1 VIILGQR
8 DSMNTKKS
16 MAVYISMSRVIN
28 TLRRENNKLILK
40 HNLTLGQFAVME
52 ALYSKGRL
60 STGEVMEKILSTS
73 GNIPVIVKNLEK
85 DGFIT
90 RKQDESD
97 KRRFILDLTDK
108 GKNLMDEIVPENL
121 KFMDE
126 LISLWDDEDKEELII
141 LMNKFRRKYEEE
153 NFE

>member
-1 VIILGQR
+1 
-8 DSMNTKKS
+8 

-40 HNLTLGQFAVME
+40 YNLTLGQFAVME

-60 STGEVMEKILSTS
+60 STGEVMEKILTTS

-90 RKQDESD
+90 RDQDESD
-97 KRRFILDLTDK
+97 KRRFILDLTEK
-108 GKNLMDEIVPENL
+108 GKDLMDEIVPENL

-126 LISLWDDEDKEELII
+126 LISLWDDDDKEELII

>member
-1 VIILGQR
+1 
-8 DSMNTKKS
+8 
-16 MAVYISMSRVIN
+16 MSRVIN

-90 RKQDESD
+90 RKQDEAD

-108 GKNLMDEIVPENL
+108 GKYLMDEIVPENL

-126 LISLWDDEDKEELII
+126 LISLWDDDDKEELII

-153 NFE
+153 NFK

>member
-1 VIILGQR
+1 
-8 DSMNTKKS
+8 MNTKKS

-90 RKQDESD
+90 RKQDEAD
-97 KRRFILDLTDK
+97 KRRYILDLTDK
-108 GKNLMDEIVPENL
+108 GKDLMDEIVPENL

>member
-1 VIILGQR
+1 
-8 DSMNTKKS
+8 MNTKKS

-40 HNLTLGQFAVME
+40 HDLTLGQFAVME

-60 STGEVMEKILSTS
+60 STGEVMEKILTTS

-90 RKQDESD
+90 REQDESD

-108 GKNLMDEIVPENL
+108 GRDLMDEIVPENL

-126 LISLWDDEDKEELII
+126 LISLWDDDEKEELII
-141 LMNKFRRKYEEE
+141 LMNKFRRKYEEG

>member
-1 VIILGQR
+1 
-8 DSMNTKKS
+8 

-60 STGEVMEKILSTS
+60 STGEVMEKILTTS

-108 GKNLMDEIVPENL
+108 GKDLMDEIVPENL

-126 LISLWDDEDKEELII
+126 LISLWNDDEKEELII

>member
-1 VIILGQR
+1 
-8 DSMNTKKS
+8 

-108 GKNLMDEIVPENL
+108 GKNLMDEIVPENF

-126 LISLWDDEDKEELII
+126 LISLWDDEDKKELII

>member
-1 VIILGQR
+1 
-8 DSMNTKKS
+8 

-40 HNLTLGQFAVME
+40 HDLTLGQFAVME

-60 STGEVMEKILSTS
+60 STGEVMEKILTTS
-73 GNIPVIVKNLEK
+73 GNIPVIVKNLDK

-90 RKQDESD
+90 REQDEAD

-108 GKNLMDEIVPENL
+108 GKDLMDEIVPENL

-126 LISLWDDEDKEELII
+126 LISLWDDDEKEELII
-141 LMNKFRRKYEEE
+141 LMNKFRRKYEEK

>member
-1 VIILGQR
+1 
-8 DSMNTKKS
+8 MNTKKS

-90 RKQDESD
+90 REQDASD

-108 GKNLMDEIVPENL
+108 GRDLMDEIVPENL

-141 LMNKFRRKYEEE
+141 LMNKFRGKYEEE

>member
-1 VIILGQR
+1 
-8 DSMNTKKS
+8 MNTKKS

>member
-1 VIILGQR
+1 
-8 DSMNTKKS
+8 MNTKKS

-90 RKQDESD
+90 RDQDESD

-108 GKNLMDEIVPENL
+108 GKDLMDEIVPENL

-126 LISLWDDEDKEELII
+126 LISLWDDEDKKELII

>member
-1 VIILGQR
+1 
-8 DSMNTKKS
+8 MNTKKS

-40 HNLTLGQFAVME
+40 HDLTLGQFAVME

-60 STGEVMEKILSTS
+60 STGEVMEKILTTS

-90 RKQDESD
+90 RKQDEAD
-97 KRRFILDLTDK
+97 KRRFILDLTEK
-108 GKNLMDEIVPENL
+108 GKDLMDEIVPENL

-126 LISLWDDEDKEELII
+126 LISLWDDDEREELII

>member
-1 VIILGQR
+1 
-8 DSMNTKKS
+8 MNTKKS
-16 MAVYISMSRVIN
+16 MAVYISMSRIIN

-40 HNLTLGQFAVME
+40 HDLTLGQFAVME

-90 RKQDESD
+90 REQDESD

-108 GKNLMDEIVPENL
+108 GKDLMDEIVPENL

-126 LISLWDDEDKEELII
+126 LISLWDDDDKEELII

>member
-1 VIILGQR
+1 
-8 DSMNTKKS
+8 MNTKKS

-108 GKNLMDEIVPENL
+108 GKDLMDEIVPENL

-126 LISLWDDEDKEELII
+126 LISLWDDEDKKELII

>member
-1 VIILGQR
+1 
-8 DSMNTKKS
+8 MNTKKS

-108 GKNLMDEIVPENL
+108 GKDLMDEIVPEDL

-126 LISLWDDEDKEELII
+126 LISLWDDEDKKELII

>member
-1 VIILGQR
+1 
-8 DSMNTKKS
+8 MNTKKS

-60 STGEVMEKILSTS
+60 STGEVMEKILTTS

-90 RKQDESD
+90 REQDESD
-97 KRRFILDLTDK
+97 KRRFILDLTEK
-108 GKNLMDEIVPENL
+108 GKDLMNEIVPENL
-121 KFMDE
+121 KFMNE

>member
-1 VIILGQR
+1 
-8 DSMNTKKS
+8 
-16 MAVYISMSRVIN
+16 MSRVIN

-40 HNLTLGQFAVME
+40 HDLTLGQFAVME

-60 STGEVMEKILSTS
+60 STGEVMEKILTTS

-97 KRRFILDLTDK
+97 KRRFILNLTDK
-108 GKNLMDEIVPENL
+108 GKDLMDEIVPENL

-126 LISLWDDEDKEELII
+126 LISLWDDDDKEELII

>member
-1 VIILGQR
+1 
-8 DSMNTKKS
+8 MNTKKS

-40 HNLTLGQFAVME
+40 HDLTLGQFAVME

-60 STGEVMEKILSTS
+60 STGEVMEKILTTS

-90 RKQDESD
+90 RKQDEAD

-108 GKNLMDEIVPENL
+108 GKDLMDEIVPENL

-126 LISLWDDEDKEELII
+126 LISLWDDDDKKELII

>member
-1 VIILGQR
+1 
-8 DSMNTKKS
+8 MNTKKS

-108 GKNLMDEIVPENL
+108 GKDLMDEIVPENL

-126 LISLWDDEDKEELII
+126 LISLWDDDEKEELII

-153 NFE
+153 NFK

>member
-1 VIILGQR
+1 
-8 DSMNTKKS
+8 MNTKKS
-16 MAVYISMSRVIN
+16 MAVYISMSKVIN

-40 HNLTLGQFAVME
+40 HDLTLGQFAVME

-60 STGEVMEKILSTS
+60 STGEVMEKILTTS

-108 GKNLMDEIVPENL
+108 GKDLMDEIVPENL

-126 LISLWDDEDKEELII
+126 LISLWDDDEKEELII
-141 LMNKFRRKYEEE
+141 LMNKFRRKYEEK

>member
-1 VIILGQR
+1 
-8 DSMNTKKS
+8 
-16 MAVYISMSRVIN
+16 MSRVIN

-60 STGEVMEKILSTS
+60 STGEVMEKILTTS

-90 RKQDESD
+90 REQDASD

-108 GKNLMDEIVPENL
+108 GRDLMDEIVPENL

-141 LMNKFRRKYEEE
+141 LMNKFRGKYEEE

>member
-1 VIILGQR
+1 
-8 DSMNTKKS
+8 
-16 MAVYISMSRVIN
+16 MSRVIN

-60 STGEVMEKILSTS
+60 STGEVMEKILTTS

-108 GKNLMDEIVPENL
+108 GKDLMDEIVPENL

-126 LISLWDDEDKEELII
+126 LISLWNDDEKEELII

>member
-1 VIILGQR
+1 
-8 DSMNTKKS
+8 MNTKKS

-108 GKNLMDEIVPENL
+108 GKNLMDEIVPENF

-126 LISLWDDEDKEELII
+126 LISLWDDEDKKELII

>member
-1 VIILGQR
+1 
-8 DSMNTKKS
+8 MNTKKS

-40 HNLTLGQFAVME
+40 HDLTLGQFAVME

-108 GKNLMDEIVPENL
+108 GKDLMDEIVPENL
-121 KFMDE
+121 EFMDE
-126 LISLWDDEDKEELII
+126 LISLWDDDEKEELII

>member
-1 VIILGQR
+1 
-8 DSMNTKKS
+8 MNTKKS

-97 KRRFILDLTDK
+97 KRRFILNLTDK
-108 GKNLMDEIVPENL
+108 GKDLMDEIVPENL

-126 LISLWDDEDKEELII
+126 LISLWDDDDKEELII

-153 NFE
+153 NFK

>member
-1 VIILGQR
+1 
-8 DSMNTKKS
+8 MNTKKS

-60 STGEVMEKILSTS
+60 STGEVMEKILTTS

-108 GKNLMDEIVPENL
+108 GKDLMDEIVPENL

-126 LISLWDDEDKEELII
+126 LISLWDDDDKEELII
-141 LMNKFRRKYEEE
+141 LMNKFRRKYEEK

>member
-1 VIILGQR
+1 
-8 DSMNTKKS
+8 

-60 STGEVMEKILSTS
+60 STGEVMEKILTTS

-90 RKQDESD
+90 REQDESD

-108 GKNLMDEIVPENL
+108 GKDLMDEIVPENL

-126 LISLWDDEDKEELII
+126 LISLWDDDEKEELII

>member
-1 VIILGQR
+1 
-8 DSMNTKKS
+8 MNTKKS

-40 HNLTLGQFAVME
+40 HDLTLGQFAVME

-60 STGEVMEKILSTS
+60 STGEVMEKILTTS

-108 GKNLMDEIVPENL
+108 GKDLMDEIVPENL

-126 LISLWDDEDKEELII
+126 LISLWDDDDKEELII

-153 NFE
+153 NFK

>member
-1 VIILGQR
+1 
-8 DSMNTKKS
+8 MNTKKS

-60 STGEVMEKILSTS
+60 STGEVMEKILTTS

-90 RKQDESD
+90 REQDESD

-108 GKNLMDEIVPENL
+108 GKDLMDEIFPENL

-126 LISLWDDEDKEELII
+126 LISLWDDDEKEELII

>member
-1 VIILGQR
+1 
-8 DSMNTKKS
+8 MNTKKS

-40 HNLTLGQFAVME
+40 HDLTLGQFAVME

-90 RKQDESD
+90 RKQDEAD

-108 GKNLMDEIVPENL
+108 GKDLMDEIVPENL

-126 LISLWDDEDKEELII
+126 LISMWDDDEKEELII

-153 NFE
+153 NFK

>member
-1 VIILGQR
+1 
-8 DSMNTKKS
+8 MNTKKS

-40 HNLTLGQFAVME
+40 HDLTLGQFAVME

-85 DGFIT
+85 DGFIS
-90 RKQDESD
+90 RNQDESD
-97 KRRFILDLTDK
+97 RRKYILSLTDK
-108 GKNLMDEIVPENL
+108 GKDLMDEIVPENL

-126 LISLWDDEDKEELII
+126 LISLWDDEDKEELIM

>member
-1 VIILGQR
+1 
-8 DSMNTKKS
+8 MNTKKS

-60 STGEVMEKILSTS
+60 STGEVMEKILTTS

-90 RKQDESD
+90 RDQDESD
-97 KRRFILDLTDK
+97 KRRFILDLTEK
-108 GKNLMDEIVPENL
+108 GKDLMDEIVPENL

-126 LISLWDDEDKEELII
+126 LISLWDDDDKEELII

>member
-1 VIILGQR
+1 M
-8 DSMNTKKS
+8 STKKS

-108 GKNLMDEIVPENL
+108 GKDLMDEIVPENL

-126 LISLWDDEDKEELII
+126 LISLWDDEDKKELII

>member
-1 VIILGQR
+1 
-8 DSMNTKKS
+8 MNTKKS

-90 RKQDESD
+90 RNQDESD
-97 KRRFILDLTDK
+97 KRRYILDLTDK

>member
-1 VIILGQR
+1 
-8 DSMNTKKS
+8 MNTKKS
-16 MAVYISMSRVIN
+16 MAVYISLSRVIN

-60 STGEVMEKILSTS
+60 STGEVMEKILTTS

-90 RKQDESD
+90 RNQDESD
-97 KRRFILDLTDK
+97 RRKYILTLTEK
-108 GKNLMDEIVPENL
+108 GKDLMDEIVPENL

-126 LISLWDDEDKEELII
+126 LISLWDDEDKEDLIK
-141 LMNKFRRKYEEE
+141 LMNKFRRKYEEK

>member
-1 VIILGQR
+1 
-8 DSMNTKKS
+8 MNTKKS

-60 STGEVMEKILSTS
+60 STGEVMEKILTTS

-90 RKQDESD
+90 REQDKSD
-97 KRRFILDLTDK
+97 KRRFILDLTEK
-108 GKNLMDEIVPENL
+108 GKDLMDEIVPENL

>member
-1 VIILGQR
+1 
-8 DSMNTKKS
+8 MNTKKS

-40 HNLTLGQFAVME
+40 HDITLGQFAVME

-73 GNIPVIVKNLEK
+73 GNISVIVKNLEK

-90 RKQDESD
+90 RKQDEAD

-108 GKNLMDEIVPENL
+108 GKDLMDEIVPENL

-126 LISLWDDEDKEELII
+126 LISLWDDDEKEELII

>member
-1 VIILGQR
+1 
-8 DSMNTKKS
+8 MNTKKS

-60 STGEVMEKILSTS
+60 STGEVMEKILTTS

-90 RKQDESD
+90 RVQDESD

-108 GKNLMDEIVPENL
+108 GKDLMDEIVPENL

-126 LISLWDDEDKEELII
+126 LISLWDDDDKEELII

>member
-1 VIILGQR
+1 
-8 DSMNTKKS
+8 MNTKKS

-60 STGEVMEKILSTS
+60 STGEVMEKILTTS

-90 RKQDESD
+90 RKQDEAD
-97 KRRFILDLTDK
+97 KRRFIMDLTDK
-108 GKNLMDEIVPENL
+108 GKDLMDEIVPENL

-126 LISLWDDEDKEELII
+126 LISLWDDDEKEELII

>member
-1 VIILGQR
+1 
-8 DSMNTKKS
+8 MNTKKS

-90 RKQDESD
+90 RNQDESD

-108 GKNLMDEIVPENL
+108 GKDLMDEIVPENL